1 MVDDPD
7 REYRDTMQEVMFELK
22 LKTDKFLKKLKEQS
36 RKDKVK
42 FSGKGRSL

>member
-22 LKTDKFLKKLKEQS
+22 LKTDKFLKKLKKQTGK
-36 RKDKVK
+36 RKIT
-42 FSGKGRSL
+42 FSGRG